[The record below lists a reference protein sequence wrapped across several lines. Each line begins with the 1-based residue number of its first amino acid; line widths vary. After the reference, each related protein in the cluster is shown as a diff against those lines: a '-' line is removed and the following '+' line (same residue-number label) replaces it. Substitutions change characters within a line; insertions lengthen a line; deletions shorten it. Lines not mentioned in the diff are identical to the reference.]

1 VNIDHAN
8 ALRILSD
15 LIAIP
20 TVNPMGHPYH
30 GDHPVERDAL
40 NYIQKLFSPYAV
52 DTRRSQ
58 CGPIHE
64 SLILTVPGECNEALT
79 LLESH
84 VDTVPA
90 EDWLARAFQP
100 RVDGRR
106 VFGRGACDDKGC
118 LTSMILAMLAIL
130 ESGRKPPLPVV
141 LLAAGDEE
149 LNQLGIKEFVAANPP
164 LARAIVGEPTQCL
177 PVVQHKGTIR
187 WDIVITGRSAHS
199 AQPELGIDAIQGAW
213 QVCQALKEY
222 QAKLRTQHQSPFMT
236 GPTLTVTAIRGGR
249 TRNAIADDCVL
260 SVDFR
265 IIPGMYPNQARDSL
279 IAHLELLR
287 LDHSTSLGRL
297 GVGIHHREPQ
307 IATPALQTSPDDP
320 FSQIVL
326 KECRE
331 FLNRPELEFCAAP
344 YCTDAAWVSDRCPTL
359 VLGPGSIAQ
368 AHAVDEWIDLDE
380 VVQCAK
386 LYQRIVMT
394 QP

>member
-1 VNIDHAN
+1 VKIDHAN

-20 TVNPMGHPYH
+20 TVNPMGRPYH
-30 GDHPVERDAL
+30 GDQPVERDAL
-40 NYIQKLFSPYAV
+40 NYIQKLFRPYAIDV
-52 DTRRSQ
+52 RRSQ
-58 CGPIHE
+58 CSPIHE
-64 SLILTVPGECNEALT
+64 SLILTLPGECDEAIT

-90 EDWLARAFQP
+90 DEWLPTAFLP
-100 RVDGRR
+100 RQSGKR

-130 ESGRKPPLPVV
+130 ESGKKPPLTVV

-149 LNQLGIKEFVAANPP
+149 LNQCGIQEFVSSNPP
-164 LARAIVGEPTQCL
+164 LARAIVGEPTQLL
-177 PVVQHKGTIR
+177 PVLQHKGTIR

-213 QVCQALKEY
+213 HVCQALKEY
-222 QAKLRTQHQSPFMT
+222 QVKLRAQYQSEFMT
-236 GPTLTVTAIRGGR
+236 GPTVTVTTIRGGR

-260 SVDFR
+260 SLDFR
-265 IIPGMYPNQARDSL
+265 VIPGMNPARSRDHL
-279 IAHLELLR
+279 IAHLESLLR
-287 LDHSTSLGRL
+287 DHSTPLGQL
-297 GVGIHHREPQ
+297 GVGVCHREPQ
-307 IATPALQTSPDDP
+307 IATPALKTSPDDP

-326 KECRE
+326 RECRE
-331 FLNRPELEFCAAP
+331 FLNRPDLEFIAAP

-368 AHAVDEWIDLDE
+368 AHTVDEWIDLDE
-380 VVQCAK
+380 VVQCAE
-386 LYQRIVMT
+386 LYRRIVMS